1 MCYTASLLL
10 ACCTLRWPLNRR
22 EPVGGMEVGGG
33 EDSGA
38 LGRKVALMHIYA
50 RARVCALPCRAAA
63 PRASG
68 EHAQLRAGGGICI
81 SSLGVRWLLEGEGGS
96 GGSGGSCF
104 APVAGLFSSEHVESW
119 AMNSDAG
126 ILPHGRLRSHPA
138 FKSRARPNL
147 VAANHNLVEKEGRLS
162 FFFLF
167 FFFFQSFFFFSLTL
181 SL

>member
-1 MCYTASLLL
+1 MLL
-10 ACCTLRWPLNRR
+10 ACRTLRWPLNRR
-22 EPVGGMEVGGG
+22 EPVGGMGVGGG

-50 RARVCALPCRAAA
+50 RVCALPCRAAA

-68 EHAQLRAGGGICI
+68 EHGQLRAAGGICI

-96 GGSGGSCF
+96 GGEGAGGSCL
-104 APVAGLFSSEHVESW
+104 APVAGLFASEHVESW

-162 FFFLF
+162 FFFSF
-167 FFFFQSFFFFSLTL
+167 SFSFFSSLTL
-181 SL
+181 SLI